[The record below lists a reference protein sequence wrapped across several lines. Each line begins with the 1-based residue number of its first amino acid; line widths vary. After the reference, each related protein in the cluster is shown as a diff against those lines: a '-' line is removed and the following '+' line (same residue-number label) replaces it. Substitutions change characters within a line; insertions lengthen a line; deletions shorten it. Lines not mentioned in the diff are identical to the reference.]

1 VKIADKNIS
10 ITQFKTMNQ
19 NSSTKIGRF
28 EVSKRLGEGL
38 QGKVY
43 LGWDPDL
50 ERQVALKVITPV
62 AGNATYSQDVI
73 DEARIAA
80 KITHPNVIPIYE
92 VGMYQNL
99 PLLVFEYVDG
109 VTLKHYLKEH
119 GHYNEKDALS
129 IMVRVAVGIAC
140 AHEQGIVHL
149 DLSPNNIMIDKEG
162 RPHIMDFGLARVIAS
177 VDKIKSEKDVAGT
190 PRYMSPEHIN
200 DNALCPASDVFSLG
214 LVFYE
219 LLTGMPAIKHKD
231 FDDIIN
237 AVEQADIHWGK
248 LQHQGITPEIIA
260 TMRDMLQVDPASRY
274 KSASELVPVLD
285 EIIAIQRNE
294 DSGSLSLD
302 FLLRRLQRRPEFPA
316 CSHSIAEINRLTA
329 EDSNTDFNQLGAV
342 IVRDYSLTNRVMK
355 IANSV
360 IFDRGGDGVKTISQA
375 VARLG
380 LKLVR
385 MICNG
390 LLLLNQADNKD
401 NDLKDILVASFVAGL
416 IARHITAS
424 INRRIAEEAFI
435 CALFHNLGNH
445 LLIFYLPDE
454 YEDINTLISKGEEP
468 LKAEREILST
478 TTASLGMAVAE
489 KWNFPETIINCM
501 TRLPPGLLEAPKSD
515 EDILRH
521 AANFANELC
530 RLVMSNAEGLDLL
543 LEVNPFIERH
553 QTLFVFDATKLAQL
567 TASAADK
574 FSQLAPGLGINYND
588 SNFCNHLSNFS
599 SAIEEALS
607 QEEVELKENIA

>member
-1 VKIADKNIS
+1 
-10 ITQFKTMNQ
+10 MNQ
-19 NSSTKIGRF
+19 TSNTMIGRF
-28 EVSKRLGEGL
+28 EVTKRLGEGL

-43 LGWDPDL
+43 LGWDPNL

-62 AGNATYSQDVI
+62 GGDEAYSQDVI

-80 KITHPNVIPIYE
+80 RISHPNVVPLYE
-92 VGMYQNL
+92 VGTYRNL
-99 PLLVFEYVDG
+99 PLLVFEFVDG
-109 VTLKHYLKEH
+109 MTLKHYIKKH
-119 GHYNEKDALS
+119 GRFNEKDALS
-129 IMVRVAVGIAC
+129 IMVRIAVGIAC

-177 VDKIKSEKDVAGT
+177 VCSIQTEKDVAGT
-190 PRYMSPEHIN
+190 PRYMSPELIIGKE
-200 DNALCPASDVFSLG
+200 LSPASDIFSLG

-219 LLTGMPAIKHKD
+219 LLTGTPAIKHKS

-237 AVEQADIHWGK
+237 AVAQADIDWGQ
-248 LQHQGITPEIIA
+248 LQHQSITPEIIA
-260 TMRDMLQVDPASRY
+260 ALRDMLQVDPARRY

-285 EIIAIQRNE
+285 DIIAIQRSE
-294 DSGSLSLD
+294 DKGALSLD

-316 CSHSIAEINRLTA
+316 CSHSIAEINRLT
-329 EDSNTDFNQLGAV
+329 EENSNTDFNKLGSV
-342 IVRDYSLTNRVMK
+342 ILRDYSLTNRVMK

-360 IFDRGGDGVKTISQA
+360 IFDRSGDGVKTISQA
-375 VARLG
+375 IARLG

-390 LLLLNQADNKD
+390 LLLFNQADDKD
-401 NDLKDILVASFVAGL
+401 SDLKDILVASFVAGL

-424 INRRIAEEAFI
+424 IKRRIAEEAFI

-454 YEDINTLISKGEEP
+454 YEDINALISKGEETH
-468 LKAEREILST
+468 KAERAILST
-478 TTASLGMAVAE
+478 TTAALGRAVAE

-501 TRLPPGLLEAPKSD
+501 THLPPGQLDPPKSD

-530 RLVMSNAEGLDLL
+530 TLVMSNAEGLDLL
-543 LEVNPFIERH
+543 LEANPFIERH
-553 QTLFVFDATKLAQL
+553 QTLFIIDATKLAKL

-588 SNFCNHLSNFS
+588 SKFCNKLSQFS
-599 SAIEEALS
+599 SAIEEALN
-607 QEEVELKENIA
+607 QEGIENVSNF